1 MARDETLHMR
11 MTADTDEVAAALD
24 DLSRRANAF
33 GSALTSALKGAVT
46 GGKSLDQVLQGLARR
61 MTDMALDAA
70 LAPLSK
76 LIGGAAE
83 NAFGALVGA
92 FSASGA
98 RVTPFAQ
105 GGVVANP
112 SFFPHGGGLGLM
124 GEAGAEAILPLRR
137 GADGRLGVS
146 APTGRQG
153 GASVVFNVT
162 TQNADS
168 FLKAE
173 TQVQAMLARA
183 AGRGRR
189 GL

>member
-1 MARDETLHMR
+1 M
-11 MTADTDEVAAALD
+11 
-24 DLSRRANAF
+24 
-33 GSALTSALKGAVT
+33 
-46 GGKSLDQVLQGLARR
+46 
-61 MTDMALDAA
+61 
-70 LAPLSK
+70 
-76 LIGGAAE
+76 
-83 NAFGALVGA
+83 
-92 FSASGA
+92 
-98 RVTPFAQ
+98 
-105 GGVVANP
+105 ANP

-153 GASVVFNVT
+153 GVSVVFNVT